1 MDSVAG
7 DTSYQ
12 RKKVGASCLNT
23 KSVGTSWPRPLA
35 SRGVFL
41 VARPTKNGRADSLLG
56 APCAVSMDPEGL
68 PADRLWHPDLPA
80 DTAQAKEKPRLCYLR
95 PKPSSM
101 GAALILLRRR
111 LLQPRAEGQHPGG
124 RGRGG
129 APRAGGVP
137 TRE

>member
-1 MDSVAG
+1 MPASHHRLGIFRGAPTVKTGQSHHSSTKLLKKAWGGGRGEMDSVAG

-56 APCAVSMDPEGL
+56 APCAVSMDPEAL
-68 PADRLWHPDLPA
+68 PADRLCHPYLPVN
-80 DTAQAKEKPRLCYLR
+80 TAQAKGKTQAVLPA
-95 PKPSSM
+95 S
-101 GAALILLRRR
+101 
-111 LLQPRAEGQHPGG
+111 
-124 RGRGG
+124 
-129 APRAGGVP
+129 
-137 TRE
+137 